1 MAVSELIE
9 LTQELKDRIV
19 QRWPERGEGRIKMGA
34 QLIVSQGQAA
44 VFYRDGKSLDVFGPG
59 RHTLTTANVPLVT
72 KLFSKLLTGEE
83 SIFSATVFY
92 VAVREF
98 PQEGWGTRQPIAMQT
113 PGQGLG
119 WLLYPCSLLLVAR

>member
-9 LTQELKDRIV
+9 LTQEMKDRIV

-72 KLFSKLLTGEE
+72 KLFSKLLTGED

-92 VAVREF
+92 VAVREHAAIIGHF
-98 PQEGWGTRQPIAMQT
+98 QT
-113 PGQGLG
+113 PADLG
-119 WLLYPCSLLLVAR
+119 IDHFVYARVAQVFNQVP